1 MTRYVY
7 LIATC
12 DTKGHEARFV
22 AERLAR
28 HGVATRLVDAGC
40 LGGCPVPVD
49 VSRDEVFRAAGT
61 THEALLAKDD
71 RGTAV
76 NAAARGVTELVLAAH
91 ERGELAGVLGL
102 GGSAGS
108 TIGTSA
114 MRALPLGVPKVM
126 VSTLA
131 SGPVRAYVRDKD
143 IFMLNSVVDIAG
155 VNRISRVVLAE
166 AADAMAGLARGAEL
180 DAVEDQASDRPLVAA
195 TMFGVTTPCID
206 EARRALEEAGYE
218 AVVFHATGNGGEA
231 LEALVREGHFA
242 GVLDM
247 TTTELADELVGGV
260 LSAGPTRLTA
270 AAEAGVPQVVSV
282 GATDMVN
289 FLGRPTVPER
299 FAERR
304 LHEHNENV
312 TLMRTSTEE
321 CAALGRDLG
330 SKVAASTGPAAIFL
344 PRRGVS
350 AIDQEGR
357 DFDDPEARRA
367 LFDAVRESA
376 GCVEVV
382 ELDLHINDP
391 AFARAAVARLVELMR
406 G

>member
-1 MTRYVY
+1 V
-7 LIATC
+7 
-12 DTKGHEARFV
+12 
-22 AERLAR
+22 
-28 HGVATRLVDAGC
+28 
-40 LGGCPVPVD
+40 
-49 VSRDEVFRAAGT
+49 
-61 THEALLAKDD
+61 
-71 RGTAV
+71 TA
-76 NAAARGVTELVLAAH
+76 LVLAAH
-91 ERGELAGVLGL
+91 ERGELSGVLAL

-108 TIGTSA
+108 TIGTAA
-114 MRALPLGVPKVM
+114 MRALPLGLPKVM

-143 IFMLNSVVDIAG
+143 LFMLNSVVDIAG
-155 VNRISRVVLAE
+155 VNRISRVVLTE
-166 AADAMAGLARGAEL
+166 AADAMAGLARGVEL
-180 DAVEDQASDRPLVAA
+180 GATPSEAPDRPLVAA

-206 EARRALEEAGYE
+206 EARQALEEAGYE

-260 LSAGPTRLTA
+260 LSAGPTRLSA

-299 FAERR
+299 FAGRKF
-304 LHEHNENV
+304 HEHNANV
-312 TLMRTSTEE
+312 TLMRTSVEE
-321 CAALGRDLG
+321 CAAIGRELG
-330 SKVAASTGPAAIFL
+330 SKVSGSTGPAAIFL
-344 PRRGVS
+344 PSRGVS
-350 AIDQEGR
+350 AIDQQGR
-357 DFDDPEARRA
+357 DFDDPQARRA
-367 LFDAVRESA
+367 LFEAVRASA
-376 GCVEVV
+376 GAVEVV

-406 G
+406 A